1 VEWHVAALT
10 DSLPNDGVMR
20 AADGTPLKTALA
32 RAQRRE
38 KTKAIG
44 LVLPLFAFII
54 LSFVVPILV
63 MLYNAV
69 YDPDVADNLPATV
82 VALRQWDGKDL
93 PAEDVYAAFV
103 ADMKKAQES
112 KMVALIGKRLNYEI
126 SGIRSKVITTGRKVG
141 ALQAGPYKDAVI
153 AIDKTWGDPE
163 TWSTI
168 KRSSSAY
175 TPFYILAML
184 DMRQSADGG
193 VETVPA
199 DRAVYID
206 ILMRTLGISLF
217 VTAMTLIL
225 GYPVAYMLATSPQK
239 TASILMI
246 FVLLPFWTSLLVR
259 TTAWMILMQDG
270 GVFTQFLK
278 ITGITPLLNLFGLVD
293 GDPQLFKTRFATI
306 VAMTHIQLPF
316 TLLPIY
322 SVMKT
327 ISPSY
332 MRAAKSLGGTPF
344 YSFMR
349 VYMPQTLPGVAAGCL
364 LTFILCLGY
373 YITPALVGGP
383 TDQMISGFIA
393 NAINTENNWGK
404 ASALGVILL
413 IATLILYYVYNKL
426 VGIDRMKLG

>member
-1 VEWHVAALT
+1 MAMAQALP
-10 DSLPNDGVMR
+10 DDGVMR
-20 AADGTPLKTALA
+20 AADGTPLKVALA
-32 RAQRRE
+32 RAERRE
-38 KTKAIG
+38 RLKALG
-44 LVLPLFAFII
+44 LVTPLFLFII
-54 LSFVVPILV
+54 LSFLVPILV

-69 YDPDVADNLPATV
+69 YDPDVAENLPQTV
-82 VALRQWDGKDL
+82 EALQQWDGKDV
-93 PAEDVYAAFV
+93 PSEEVFAAFV
-103 ADMKKAQES
+103 ADMKTAQRD
-112 KMVALIGKRLNYEI
+112 KQVALIGKRLNYEI
-126 SGIRSKVITTGRKVG
+126 SGIRSKVIATGRKVE
-141 ALQAGPYKDAVI
+141 ALQTGPYREAVI
-153 AIDKTWGDPE
+153 GIDRIWGEPDTWA
-163 TWSTI
+163 TI
-168 KRSSSAY
+168 KRSSSVY
-175 TPFYILAML
+175 TPFYLLAML
-184 DMRQSADGG
+184 DLRQAADGSI
-193 VETVPA
+193 ERVPA

-206 ILMRTLGISLF
+206 ILKRTLGISLL
-217 VTAMTLIL
+217 VTVLTLVL
-225 GYPVAYMLATSPQK
+225 GYPVAYMLATTPQK

-270 GVFTQFLK
+270 GVFAQLLN
-278 ITGITPLLNLFGLVD
+278 ITGITWLLNVLHLAD
-293 GDPQLFKTRFATI
+293 GTPQLFKTRFATV

-344 YSFMR
+344 YSFVR

-364 LTFILCLGY
+364 LTFILSLGY

-393 NAINTENNWGK
+393 SAINTENNWGK

-413 IATLILYYVYNKL
+413 VATLVLYYVYNKL